1 MQEDTEGMAGVI
13 STGTMVADA
22 IFYNWVG
29 SAPYWYTPSE
39 TTTIVQ
45 VRHVLQTGLEL
56 QKISRTN
63 KLPSTCNTAMTTR
76 QKAVMI
82 ARLDH
87 DIIMEE
93 VKKHNVL
100 EYDSADDE
108 EESIDEEDES
118 RSEVESDSEVE

>member
-1 MQEDTEGMAGVI
+1 
-13 STGTMVADA
+13 
-22 IFYNWVG
+22 
-29 SAPYWYTPSE
+29 
-39 TTTIVQ
+39 
-45 VRHVLQTGLEL
+45 
-56 QKISRTN
+56 
-63 KLPSTCNTAMTTR
+63 MTTR